1 MHQPIRNYQTILLA
15 VLVITSACS
24 SANISTSPET
34 TTPAVASTTP
44 AITGIQGPDGLNSP
58 VRIGGFEG
66 LAVEDAQIAASEAG
80 WEFLEVRDIDFEEP
94 NRLADYCNTTIGLFV
109 ENGVV
114 IEAWSGGYRP

>member
-1 MHQPIRNYQTILLA
+1 
-15 VLVITSACS
+15 
-24 SANISTSPET
+24 
-34 TTPAVASTTP
+34 
-44 AITGIQGPDGLNSP
+44 